1 MTRTHRL
8 ARLRRAATDA
18 LAAPVLLL
26 ALSASAFAAQ
36 TPGQDEQP
44 PAPPP
49 SENRRATDD
58 DRQLIRALG
67 LTPQQRAE
75 IARIRRETQGQNR
88 AIGQRI
94 RRSRRALEEAIYS
107 PSVDERAVDELS
119 REVAAGESERVRLR
133 AQTELRIRRL
143 LTPEQLDFFRELRRR
158 AAQRGRRNLPPG
170 GVVRGGVGVGGRAPG
185 SLDLAE
191 RRRERQLGQSLPA
204 PRPDDAEATPKL
216 TPRERR
222 RAARERRG
230 APPRRPL
237 P

>member
-8 ARLRRAATDA
+8 DGLRRAAADA
-18 LAAPVLLL
+18 LAALLL
-26 ALSASAFAAQ
+26 LVLSASAVTAQ
-36 TPGQDEQP
+36 TPGQDEQS
-44 PAPPP
+44 PAPTA
-49 SENRRATDD
+49 SEARRETDD
-58 DRQLIRALG
+58 DRRLIRALG

-94 RRSRRALEEAIYS
+94 RRSRRALEEAVYS
-107 PSVDERAVDELS
+107 PAVDERAVDELA

-143 LTPEQLDFFRELRRR
+143 LTPEQLDLFRELRRR
-158 AAQRGRRNLPPG
+158 AAQRGRQNLRPG
-170 GVVRGGVGVGGRAPG
+170 GAVRDGVGAGGRAPG
-185 SLDLAE
+185 
-191 RRRERQLGQSLPA
+191 RRPPPPPEQQGQTLPA
-204 PRPDDAEATPKL
+204 PRPGESGAAQKL

-222 RAARERRG
+222 RAARQRR
-230 APPRRPL
+230 PPLRRPL